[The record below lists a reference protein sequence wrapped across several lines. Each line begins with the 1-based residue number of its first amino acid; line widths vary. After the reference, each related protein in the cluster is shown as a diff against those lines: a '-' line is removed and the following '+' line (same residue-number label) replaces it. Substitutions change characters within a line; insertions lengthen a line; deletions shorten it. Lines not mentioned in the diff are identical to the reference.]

1 MAPFPS
7 PTAVWHD
14 KAYPEISPSR
24 PELSAHGK
32 TILITGGGTG
42 IGAETA
48 RSFAQAG
55 AARIALLG
63 RREQLLLDTKASIQR
78 DFPAVEVFTA
88 STDVTRQSE
97 VDAAFSQFLSPGGQ
111 IHVLVSNAGMVG
123 PMVAVA
129 DAPGEQALDA
139 IQQNLHGAWWV
150 AQAFLRCA
158 APGAVVIETSSGA
171 AHVNLWPG
179 LAPYSVA
186 KMAVFR
192 LWDAVGFENPGLRVY
207 HVQPGVVDTA
217 LSREAGGIETLG
229 FEDNVDLPASFYVW
243 LASSEAQFLQGKYL
257 WANWDV
263 SELKRNAEEIR
274 STSRLGIQLGGWPF
288 ADDSWRLNW
297 ESENV

>member
-7 PTAVWHD
+7 PTAMWHD
-14 KAYPEISPSR
+14 KAYQEISPSR

-48 RSFAQAG
+48 RRFAQAG
-55 AARIALLG
+55 AASIALLG
-63 RREQLLLDTKASIQR
+63 RREQPLLDTKDSIQQ

-88 STDVTRQSE
+88 PTDVTRQSE
-97 VDAAFSQFLSPGGQ
+97 VDAAFTQFVSPGGQ
-111 IHVLVSNAGMVG
+111 IHVLVSNAGMIG
-123 PMVAVA
+123 PMVPVD

-158 APGAVVIETSSGA
+158 APGAVVIETSSSA
-171 AHVNLWPG
+171 AHVNFRPG

-217 LSREAGGIETLG
+217 MNREAGGIEALG
-229 FEDNVDLPASFYVW
+229 FEDNDIFYVW

-263 SELKRNAEEIR
+263 SELKRKAEEIH
-274 STSRLGIQLGGWPF
+274 STSRLNIQLGGWPF
-288 ADDSWRLNW
+288 AEDSWRLN
-297 ESENV
+297 